1 MQDII
6 QLLPEHVAN
15 QIAAGEVVQRPCSV
29 IKELMENAVDAKAT
43 SITLIVKDAGKKLIQ
58 VVDNGVGMNETDAR
72 MALERHATSKIKK
85 TEDLFDIHTKGFRGE
100 ALASIAAVAHLE
112 LKTKPH
118 DEELGTAIINEGN
131 EVSSQEPVAINP
143 GTSILVK
150 NLFYNVPARRNFLKS
165 KNVEQRHNIDEFQR
179 VALAH
184 PQIEFK
190 MIHDQGELFYLPAGK
205 MRQRIVGIMG
215 RKIDKH
221 LVPIQEN
228 TDILKVNGYITKP
241 EYAKKKRGNQYF
253 FANHRF
259 IKSPYLHHA
268 VQKAYEGL
276 LPEKAIPAYFLDLSM
291 DAKSIDINIHPTKTE
306 IQFENEHA
314 IYAIINSAVKHSL
327 GQYQVKP
334 VLDFEKR
341 SELDTSYRQHH
352 KAVKPPRIDVD
363 KDFNPFRQQEDR
375 GIDKRSPFSSSEAQT
390 GQPGHFE
397 LDGEKFMS
405 KDEELTLFNDQLDD
419 ENENIFQFDNQ
430 FLVLPQKDKIFIIDQ
445 HRAHYRI
452 RYEEILKNITIESAS
467 SQQMLFPLQLDFSE
481 REMQLLAEHYTV
493 LESIGF
499 QFQQDKKQLKIH
511 GIPSEF
517 QHEQLDRFF
526 DEIISE
532 LDQNLPE
539 QPFEK
544 NDHIART
551 LAKPMAVKNGNSL
564 QNEEAVQLVHDLF
577 KCKEPIRTPDGRRVM
592 LELTAEG
599 IKNKLL

>member
-29 IKELMENAVDAKAT
+29 IKELMENAVDANAT
-43 SITLIVKDAGKKLIQ
+43 SITLIVKDAGKQLIQ

-131 EVSSQEPVAINP
+131 EVKSQEPVAINP

-179 VALAH
+179 IALAH

-190 MIHDQGELFYLPAGK
+190 MVHDQGELFHLPAGK
-205 MRQRIVGIMG
+205 MRQRIVGVMG

-228 TDILKVNGYITKP
+228 TDILKVSGYITKP
-241 EYAKKKRGNQYF
+241 EYAKKKRGDQYF
-253 FANHRF
+253 FVNHRF

-268 VQKAYEGL
+268 VQKGYEGL
-276 LPEKAIPAYFLDLSM
+276 LREKAIPAYFLDLSM

-341 SELDTSYRQHH
+341 SEFDTSYRQHQ
-352 KAVKPPRIDVD
+352 KAVTQPRIDVD
-363 KDFNPFRQQEDR
+363 KDFNPFRQQD
-375 GIDKRSPFSSSEAQT
+375 GPAIDKRSPFSSSE
-390 GQPGHFE
+390 GHKEQKVNLE
-397 LDGEKFMS
+397 LDRSRFEDL
-405 KDEELTLFNDQLDD
+405 DEEMKLFTDNTDGDVLKVY
-419 ENENIFQFDNQ
+419 QFDGQ
-430 FLVLPQKDKIFIIDQ
+430 FLIYPQKDRILIIDQ

-481 REMQLLAEHYTV
+481 REMQLLAEHKTV

-499 QFQQDKKQLKIH
+499 QFQQDKKQLKTH

-526 DEIISE
+526 DEIIAE
-532 LDQNLPE
+532 LDQDLPE

-551 LAKPMAVKNGNSL
+551 LAKPMAIKNGIPL
-564 QNEEAVQLVHDLF
+564 QDEEVVQLVHDLF
-577 KCKEPIRTPDGRRVM
+577 KCKEPMRTPDGRRVM
-592 LELTAEG
+592 LEQTSED

>member
-29 IKELMENAVDAKAT
+29 IKELMENAVDAEAT
-43 SITLIVKDAGKKLIQ
+43 SITLIVKDAGKQLIQ
-58 VVDNGVGMNETDAR
+58 VVDNGIGMNETDAR

-131 EVSSQEPVAINP
+131 EVKSQEPVAINP

-179 VALAH
+179 IALAH

-190 MIHDQGELFYLPAGK
+190 MVHDQGELFHLPAGK
-205 MRQRIVGIMG
+205 MRQRIVGVMG

-228 TDILKVNGYITKP
+228 TDILKVSGYITKP
-241 EYAKKKRGNQYF
+241 EYAKKKRGDQYF
-253 FANHRF
+253 FVNHRF

-268 VQKAYEGL
+268 VQKGYEGL
-276 LPEKAIPAYFLDLSM
+276 LREKAIPAYFLDLSM

-341 SELDTSYRQHH
+341 SEFDTSYRQHQ
-352 KAVKPPRIDVD
+352 KAVTQPRIDVD
-363 KDFNPFRQQEDR
+363 KDFNPFRKQD
-375 GIDKRSPFSSSEAQT
+375 GPAIDKRSPFSSSE
-390 GQPGHFE
+390 GHKEQKVNLE
-397 LDGEKFMS
+397 LDRSRFEDL
-405 KDEELTLFNDQLDD
+405 DEEMKLFTDNTDD
-419 ENENIFQFDNQ
+419 DVLKVYQFDGQ
-430 FLVLPQKDKIFIIDQ
+430 FLIYPQKDRILIIDQ

-481 REMQLLAEHYTV
+481 REMQLLAEHKTV

-526 DEIISE
+526 DEIIAE
-532 LDQNLPE
+532 LDQDLPE

-551 LAKPMAVKNGNSL
+551 LAKPMAIKNGIPL
-564 QNEEAVQLVHDLF
+564 QDEEVVQLVHDLF
-577 KCKEPIRTPDGRRVM
+577 KCKEPMRTPDGRRVM
-592 LELTAEG
+592 LEQTSED

>member
-1 MQDII
+1 
-6 QLLPEHVAN
+6 
-15 QIAAGEVVQRPCSV
+15 
-29 IKELMENAVDAKAT
+29 
-43 SITLIVKDAGKKLIQ
+43 
-58 VVDNGVGMNETDAR
+58 
-72 MALERHATSKIKK
+72 
-85 TEDLFDIHTKGFRGE
+85 
-100 ALASIAAVAHLE
+100 
-112 LKTKPH
+112 
-118 DEELGTAIINEGN
+118 
-131 EVSSQEPVAINP
+131 
-143 GTSILVK
+143 
-150 NLFYNVPARRNFLKS
+150 
-165 KNVEQRHNIDEFQR
+165 
-179 VALAH
+179 
-184 PQIEFK
+184 
-190 MIHDQGELFYLPAGK
+190 
-205 MRQRIVGIMG
+205 
-215 RKIDKH
+215 
-221 LVPIQEN
+221 
-228 TDILKVNGYITKP
+228 
-241 EYAKKKRGNQYF
+241 
-253 FANHRF
+253 
-259 IKSPYLHHA
+259 
-268 VQKAYEGL
+268 
-276 LPEKAIPAYFLDLSM
+276 
-291 DAKSIDINIHPTKTE
+291 
-306 IQFENEHA
+306 
-314 IYAIINSAVKHSL
+314 
-327 GQYQVKP
+327 

>member
-43 SITLIVKDAGKKLIQ
+43 SITLIVKDAGKQLIQ
-58 VVDNGVGMNETDAR
+58 VVDNGIGMNETDAR

-131 EVSSQEPVAINP
+131 EIRSQEPVAINP

-179 VALAH
+179 IALAH
-184 PQIEFK
+184 PGIEFK
-190 MIHDQGELFYLPAGK
+190 MVHDQGELFHLPAGK
-205 MRQRIVGIMG
+205 MRQRIVGVMG

-228 TDILKVNGYITKP
+228 TDILKVSGYITKP
-241 EYAKKKRGNQYF
+241 EYAKKKRGDQYF
-253 FANHRF
+253 FVNHRF

-268 VQKAYEGL
+268 VQKGYEGL
-276 LPEKAIPAYFLDLSM
+276 LREKAIPAYFLDLSM

-341 SELDTSYRQHH
+341 SEFDTSYQQHQ
-352 KAVKPPRIDVD
+352 KGVKPPQIHVD
-363 KDFNPFRQQEDR
+363 KDFNPFRQKDDKT
-375 GIDKRSPFSSSEAQT
+375 IDKRSPFSSSE
-390 GQPGHFE
+390 GQKEQNVNFE
-397 LDGEKFMS
+397 LDGMDFVDQDKEMKLFT
-405 KDEELTLFNDQLDD
+405 DEADSAPLKVY
-419 ENENIFQFDNQ
+419 QFDDQ
-430 FLVLPQKDKIFIIDQ
+430 FLIYPQKDRILIIDQ

-481 REMQLLAEHYTV
+481 REMQLLADHKEV

-499 QFQQDKKQLKIH
+499 QFQENEKQLKIH

-526 DEIISE
+526 DEIIAE
-532 LDQNLPE
+532 LDQDLPE

-551 LAKPMAVKNGNSL
+551 LAKPMAIKNGTPL
-564 QNEEAVQLVHDLF
+564 QEEEVLQLVHDLF
-577 KCKEPIRTPDGRRVM
+577 KCKEPTRTPDGRKVM
-592 LELTAEG
+592 LEQTSED

>member
-29 IKELMENAVDAKAT
+29 IKELMENAVDAEAT
-43 SITLIVKDAGKKLIQ
+43 SITLIVKDAGKQLIQ
-58 VVDNGVGMNETDAR
+58 VVDNGIGMNETDAR

-131 EVSSQEPVAINP
+131 EVKSQEPVAINP

-179 VALAH
+179 IALAH

-190 MIHDQGELFYLPAGK
+190 MVHDQGELFHLPAGK
-205 MRQRIVGIMG
+205 MRQRIVGVMG

-228 TDILKVNGYITKP
+228 TDILKVSGYITKP
-241 EYAKKKRGNQYF
+241 EYAKKKRGDQYF
-253 FANHRF
+253 FVNHRF

-268 VQKAYEGL
+268 VQKGYEGL
-276 LPEKAIPAYFLDLSM
+276 LREKAIPAYFLDLSM

-341 SELDTSYRQHH
+341 SEFDTSYRQHQ
-352 KAVKPPRIDVD
+352 KAVTQPRIDVD
-363 KDFNPFRQQEDR
+363 KDFNPFRQQD
-375 GIDKRSPFSSSEAQT
+375 GPAIGKRSPFSSSE
-390 GQPGHFE
+390 GHKEQKVRLE
-397 LDGEKFMS
+397 LDRSRFEDL
-405 KDEELTLFNDQLDD
+405 DEEMKLFTDNTDGDVLKVY
-419 ENENIFQFDNQ
+419 QFDGQ
-430 FLVLPQKDKIFIIDQ
+430 FLIYPQKDRILIIDQ

-481 REMQLLAEHYTV
+481 REMQLLAEHKTV

-526 DEIISE
+526 DEIIAE
-532 LDQNLPE
+532 LDQDLPE

-551 LAKPMAVKNGNSL
+551 LAKPMAIKNGIPL
-564 QNEEAVQLVHDLF
+564 QDEEVFQLVHDLF
-577 KCKEPIRTPDGRRVM
+577 KCKEPMRTPDGRKVM
-592 LELTAEG
+592 LEQTSED